1 MRTPSGQSVYAVPEA
16 GAPGQLPV
24 AAPEEE
30 AFDEVLTTRLSRW
43 IQDLLVSVDQAYNQ
57 LVLRTPAGA
66 AQLLASADGTHVRF
80 WVASLVTT
88 QFWLS
93 PPKMR

>member
-1 MRTPSGQSVYAVPEA
+1 MQFPNA

-57 LVLRTPAGA
+57 LVLRTRRAGPAY
-66 AQLLASADGTHVRF
+66 
-80 WVASLVTT
+80 
-88 QFWLS
+88 
-93 PPKMR
+93 